1 MKRLAIVFAVL
12 FVFSVS
18 AHAQMGEG
26 MKPEQKGQM
35 GQGKTGVG
43 IKAFHHKNH
52 LDGRFELAGD
62 HDGGL
67 QNPV

>member
-1 MKRLAIVFAVL
+1 MGDVKRHVFRDEFGHLAFGP
-12 FVFSVS
+12 F
-18 AHAQMGEG
+18 
-26 MKPEQKGQM
+26 EQFFFQIFQGQM